1 MATNKLDKLYMSQC
15 ISSDYCKG
23 WNAAVEEANKTIERL
38 ENLLNDK
45 CDKCIS
51 IERVQAFKRVSSE
64 FNDLIDS
71 LVKEYKV

>member
-1 MATNKLDKLYMSQC
+1 MTTNKLDKLYVSQC

-38 ENLLNDK
+38 ENLLKDR

-51 IERVQAFKRVSSE
+51 IERVQAYKRVLSE
-64 FNDLIDS
+64 FNGLIDR